1 MLSVIKY
8 LVLTLCAIIG
18 FIIIEPISFIYVVFF
33 KEKPTLERASGY
45 LGRLA
50 LSIDRFINYQYA
62 SLLNKIFIDDAIG
75 YKFGSFNETISSVLG
90 RNELLSNVMWYEYR
104 IFGKKILTYR
114 KFGKSPYKPLGIL
127 ANRFLYILDKN
138 HCILSIGV

>member
-1 MLSVIKY
+1 MLSVFKY

-62 SLLNKIFIDDAIG
+62 SLLNKIFIDDTIG

-90 RNELLSNVMWYEYR
+90 RNELL
-104 IFGKKILTYR
+104 
-114 KFGKSPYKPLGIL
+114 
-127 ANRFLYILDKN
+127 
-138 HCILSIGV
+138 